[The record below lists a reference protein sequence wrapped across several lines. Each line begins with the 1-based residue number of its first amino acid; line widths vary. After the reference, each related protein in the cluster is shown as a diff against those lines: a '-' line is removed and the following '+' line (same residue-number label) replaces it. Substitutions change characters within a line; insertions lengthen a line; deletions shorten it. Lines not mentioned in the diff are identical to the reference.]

1 MMQDKLERIPEYI
14 HYMARNAQ
22 GRRDAAAVKTRR
34 PLWLVS
40 ERSYDAQDN
49 GFVFFQY
56 MTEKH
61 PEIETYYLIGKND
74 PDYWKVYAVSGRIIE
89 PGSREHYMAMYY
101 ASALISTHTFG
112 FTPDMTAYYHLAH
125 KGLFHPKGVNVF
137 LQHGVL
143 DKKTDWLSADHYH
156 PDLMTVSALPE
167 YEYALNGLKQPEPV
181 LMPAGLCRYDNL
193 VHAGHEKTIL
203 VFPTWRK
210 WLSGCSTEEFRK
222 SGFFRSWCR
231 FLSLP
236 VWKGLPDGWRIVV
249 ALHPE
254 MAKYI
259 KEFPSGGKIE
269 TTGHPDI
276 PELVRESSVL
286 VTDYSSV
293 YLDFVY
299 QDKPVVFYQFD
310 KGRFTKD
317 HYSGLL
323 FDQVQFGPVSTDP
336 QGTAANALMAVRG
349 EKQERTGKF
358 FFYHDDKNCER
369 TYECI
374 RKAVLSR

>member
-1 MMQDKLERIPEYI
+1 MQDKLERIPEYI

-112 FTPDMTAYYHLAH
+112 FTPDMTAYYHLAQ

-193 VHAGHEKTIL
+193 VHAGHEKPSWYSRRGGNG
-203 VFPTWRK
+203 FPGAARK
-210 WLSGCSTEEFRK
+210 NSGEAASSGHGAVSFPCRYGRDCLTGGVSWL
-222 SGFFRSWCR
+222 
-231 FLSLP
+231 P
-236 VWKGLPDGWRIVV
+236 
-249 ALHPE
+249 
-254 MAKYI
+254 
-259 KEFPSGGKIE
+259 
-269 TTGHPDI
+269 
-276 PELVRESSVL
+276 
-286 VTDYSSV
+286 
-293 YLDFVY
+293 
-299 QDKPVVFYQFD
+299 
-310 KGRFTKD
+310 
-317 HYSGLL
+317 
-323 FDQVQFGPVSTDP
+323 
-336 QGTAANALMAVRG
+336 
-349 EKQERTGKF
+349 
-358 FFYHDDKNCER
+358 
-369 TYECI
+369 CI
-374 RKAVLSR
+374 RKWQNI